1 MVVMN
6 GIIKPTTVGRE
17 QWNSELAKCAQVLH
31 VACSVVVQIDNNGAS
46 QRNVLL
52 RHFRQE
58 PIKPK
63 VPDEWVV
70 DTGCQ
75 DSLVRLDP
83 IVEEEAD
90 AADDDDW
97 RFVSDE
103 EEAEPEAPVCQRVGS
118 PPGTPP
124 VASSPVLPDLGQP
137 ASSHGPDYNPNPRM
151 VADTLP
157 ADFVS
162 AITEPP
168 PSSRRLSS
176 LLAN

>member
-1 MVVMN
+1 MGWKSLW
-6 GIIKPTTVGRE
+6 GIL
-17 QWNSELAKCAQVLH
+17 LACQI
-31 VACSVVVQIDNNGAS
+31 VVVTII
-46 QRNVLL
+46 VI

-75 DSLVRLDP
+75 DSIVRLDP

-90 AADDDDW
+90 AADDDNW

-103 EEAEPEAPVCQRVGS
+103 EEAEPEAPVRQSVGP

-137 ASSHGPDYNPNPRM
+137 ASSHGPDYNPNPRT
-151 VADTLP
+151 VVETSP
-157 ADFVS
+157 ENFVMP

-168 PSSRRLSS
+168 PLRGGYRHQWQTREQRTKVPTSEMAECARTHP
-176 LLAN
+176 